1 MQKVLI
7 ANRGEIALRVIRACR
22 ELDLQTVAVFST
34 ADQDALHVRRADEAV
49 CIGPPH
55 ARESYL
61 NVEAMLQAARQSGA
75 DAVHPGYGFLA
86 ENADFAAAC
95 RDEGLV
101 FVGPSPDAIEAMGD
115 KVAARRLAARAGAP
129 TIPGTE
135 GTTSVEEALEVA
147 GEIGYPVLIKAAAG
161 GGGRGI
167 RAARAEE
174 ELAELLAQAAME
186 ADAAFGDGS
195 LYLEKLLVDA
205 RHVEVQV
212 LGDTHGNLIHLFER
226 ECSLQRRRQKLFEES
241 PSPALDADTRDAM
254 TGAALGIA
262 SAVGY
267 ENAGTIE
274 FLLDRDGAFYFIE
287 MNTRIQVEHPVT
299 ELVTGIDLVKE
310 QLRVARGE
318 PLSVR
323 QDEVAVTGAAI
334 EVRINAEDPERDFL
348 PSPGE
353 ITAFELPG
361 GPGVRVDTAALRR
374 LPRAPVLRLA
384 RREADLLR
392 PRPRRGDRPH
402 TPRARGVRGR
412 GYPHDDPVPPRAARR
427 PGGGGRR
434 LPRRVPR
441 AAGRG
446 VGQDRAM
453 SAGGRLDFDSIDW
466 ADDQPDIH
474 SRAASALGQRW
485 AIVEY
490 EAGAA
495 REEWCTDGHRGYVL
509 AGRIEYEFD
518 DGSPSLVVGQGQ
530 GFYLAAGTG
539 HRGRNPG
546 SEATRLFLIDDPA

>member
-1 MQKVLI
+1 VQKVLI

-22 ELDLQTVAVFST
+22 ELDLPTVAVFST

-95 RDEGLV
+95 RDEGLI

-135 GTTSVEEALEVA
+135 GTTSIEEALEVA

-174 ELAELLAQAAME
+174 ELADLLAQAAME

-212 LGDTHGNLIHLFER
+212 LGDAHGNLIHLFER

-241 PSPALDADTRDAM
+241 PSPALDAETRDAI
-254 TGAALGIA
+254 TGSALRIAA
-262 SAVGY
+262 AVSY

-274 FLLDRDGAFYFIE
+274 FLLDRDGGFYFIE

-299 ELVTGIDLVKE
+299 ELVTGIDIVKE

-323 QDEVAVTGAAI
+323 QDEVAVAGAAI
-334 EVRINAEDPERDFL
+334 EVRINAEDPEREFL

-353 ITAFELPG
+353 ITALELPG
-361 GPGVRVDTAALRR
+361 GPGVRVDTAVYA
-374 LPRAPVLRLA
+374 
-384 RREADLLR
+384 
-392 PRPRRGDRPH
+392 
-402 TPRARGVRGR
+402 
-412 GYPHDDPVPPRAARR
+412 GYHVPPFYDSLVAKLICS
-427 PGGGGRR
+427 GR
-434 LPRRVPR
+434 
-441 AAGRG
+441 
-446 VGQDRAM
+446 DRAE
-453 SAGGRLDFDSIDW
+453 AIARTRRALEEFVVGGIRTTIPFHLELL
-466 ADDQPDIH
+466 ADP
-474 SRAASALGQRW
+474 A
-485 AIVEY
+485 V
-490 EAGAA
+490 EAGDYHVEFLERRA
-495 REEWCTDGHRGYVL
+495 EES
-509 AGRIEYEFD
+509 GRIT
-518 DGSPSLVVGQGQ
+518 Q
-530 GFYLAAGTG
+530 
-539 HRGRNPG
+539 
-546 SEATRLFLIDDPA
+546 

>member
-101 FVGPSPDAIEAMGD
+101 FVGPSPEAIEAMGD

-135 GTTSVEEALEVA
+135 GTTSIDEALEVA

-195 LYLEKLLVDA
+195 LYLEKMLVDA

-212 LGDTHGNLIHLFER
+212 LGDAHGNLIHLFER

-241 PSPALDADTRDAM
+241 PSPALDADTRNAM

-262 SAVGY
+262 AAVGY

-274 FLLDRDGAFYFIE
+274 FLLDRDGGFYFIE

-323 QDEVAVTGAAI
+323 QDEVAVAGAAI
-334 EVRINAEDPERDFL
+334 EVRINAEDPVRDFL

-353 ITAFELPG
+353 ITTLELPG
-361 GPGVRVDTAALRR
+361 GPGVRVDTAAY
-374 LPRAPVLRLA
+374 A
-384 RREADLLR
+384 
-392 PRPRRGDRPH
+392 
-402 TPRARGVRGR
+402 
-412 GYPHDDPVPPRAARR
+412 GYHVPPFYDSLVAKLICS
-427 PGGGGRR
+427 GR
-434 LPRRVPR
+434 
-441 AAGRG
+441 
-446 VGQDRAM
+446 DRAEAIARTRRALEEFM
-453 SAGGRLDFDSIDW
+453 VEGIRTTIPFHLELL
-466 ADDQPDIH
+466 ADP
-474 SRAASALGQRW
+474 A
-485 AIVEY
+485 V
-490 EAGAA
+490 EAGDYHVEFLERRA
-495 REEWCTDGHRGYVL
+495 EES
-509 AGRIEYEFD
+509 GRIT
-518 DGSPSLVVGQGQ
+518 Q
-530 GFYLAAGTG
+530 
-539 HRGRNPG
+539 
-546 SEATRLFLIDDPA
+546 